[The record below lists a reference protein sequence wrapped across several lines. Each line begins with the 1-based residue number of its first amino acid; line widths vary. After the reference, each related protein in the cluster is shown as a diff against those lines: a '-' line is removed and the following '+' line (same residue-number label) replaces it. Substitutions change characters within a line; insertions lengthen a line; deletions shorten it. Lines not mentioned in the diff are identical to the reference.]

1 MFERGAEPPFERQ
14 LVRIGIDV
22 GGTFTK
28 AVLLHNDTHEIVGQ
42 AVVPTSHRAKEGVA
56 AGVIEAFRRALDAAH
71 ITPADVV
78 FIAHSTTQAT
88 NALLEGDVAPVGVV
102 GMGRGAV
109 ESRLARSQTMVG
121 DIELGAGRLISSR
134 HAFLRSD
141 SLADDAVRAAI
152 GQLREAGVRVI
163 VASDAFAV
171 DDPQAEAQVMGAAAE
186 MGLPATG
193 GHEITKL
200 YGLTIRTR
208 TAVINA
214 SILPRMME
222 TAQLTHSSVRAAGIT
237 APLMIMRGDGGVMDL
252 SEVQRRPILTMLSG
266 PAASVAGALMYLRVS
281 DGIFFEVGGTST
293 NIGVIRGGRPTIAFA
308 EVGGHRTYVSSLD
321 VRVLGVAGGSMV
333 RVEGQRVV
341 DVGPRSAHIAGL
353 PYAAFL
359 PPEAIVDPELEFMEP
374 RPGDPHDYVAVRLVD
389 GRRVAI
395 TTTDAANVL
404 GVVQPG
410 DYAYGDPEAAR
421 RAMAPLAAR
430 LGQSVDDTAR
440 RILDVAVAKITPTI
454 EQLVQEYRLE
464 RDQVTLVGGGGG
476 ASALIPH
483 AARTLGLDYRIAANA
498 EVISSI
504 GVALAMARDS
514 VERVIPNPRPEDLL
528 AIRAEAREAAIRA
541 GAHPGSVQIH
551 VEINPQ
557 TRRVR
562 ASAWGATE
570 MRARDLR
577 QTVDE
582 EEARAIAA
590 QSLKLPVTDVRMAGQ
605 TSGHWVFT
613 ADVIERSLW
622 VFRSTRH
629 PVRVLDR
636 GGFVKVQ
643 RTDALVRQ
651 STPASALEAL
661 KELWALT
668 TTYDGNG
675 VIPPDA
681 YLVLGAQVV
690 DLSGMLAAE
699 HALSVAESELTG
711 CAADEPVVIVTAR
724 RVQSRR

>member
-1 MFERGAEPPFERQ
+1 MGR

-28 AVLLHNDTHEIVGQ
+28 AVLLDNDTHEIIGQ
-42 AVVPTSHRAKEGVA
+42 AVVPTTHTAEAGVA
-56 AGVIEAFRRALDAAH
+56 AGVIEAFRRSLESARVA
-71 ITPADVV
+71 PSEVV

-109 ESRLARSQTMVG
+109 ESRLARSQTVIG
-121 DIELGAGRLISSR
+121 DIELTAGRLLPSR

-141 SLADDAVRAAI
+141 DLADEAIKGAVEALRAQGA
-152 GQLREAGVRVI
+152 RVI
-163 VASDAFAV
+163 VASDAFSV
-171 DDPQAEAQVMGAAAE
+171 DDARAEEQVMSVARE
-186 MGLPATG
+186 LGLPATG

-214 SILPRMME
+214 SILPKMME
-222 TAQLTHSSVRAAGIT
+222 TAELAHRSVQAAGIT

-252 SEVQRRPILTMLSG
+252 GEVQKRPILTMLSG

-308 EVGGHRTYVSSLD
+308 EVGGHRTYISSLD
-321 VRVLGVAGGSMV
+321 VRVLGIAGGSMV
-333 RVEGQRVV
+333 RVQGKEIV

-353 PYAAFL
+353 PYAAFES
-359 PPEAIVDPELEFMEP
+359 PESIVEPELELIQA
-374 RPGDPHDYVAVRLVD
+374 RSGDPQDYVAVRLQD

-404 GVVQPG
+404 GVVKPG
-410 DYAYGDPEAAR
+410 DYSYGSPEAAR

-430 LGQSVDDTAR
+430 LGSSVEDTAR
-440 RILDVAVAKITPTI
+440 RILDVAVAKIIPTI
-454 EQLVQEYRLE
+454 ERLVEEYGLE
-464 RDQVTLVGGGGG
+464 RDQITLVGGGGG

-483 AARTLGLDYRIAANA
+483 AAATLGLDYRIAKNA

-504 GVALAMARDS
+504 GVALAMVRDS
-514 VERVIPNPRPEDLL
+514 VERVMPNPRPGDLL

-541 GAHPGSVQIH
+541 GAHPGTVQIH
-551 VEINPQ
+551 VEVNPQ
-557 TRRVR
+557 TQRVR
-562 ASAWGATE
+562 ATAWGATE
-570 MRARDLR
+570 MRARDLLHALGE
-577 QTVDE
+577 D
-582 EEARAIAA
+582 EARGLAA
-590 QSLKLPVTDVRMAGQ
+590 ASLKVPNAEVRLAGQ
-605 TSGHWVFT
+605 TSGHYVFT
-613 ADVIERSLW
+613 TEVEERSLW
-622 VFRSTRH
+622 IFRSTRR

-636 GGFVKVQ
+636 SGFIKVQ
-643 RTDALVRQ
+643 RADGLVLQ
-651 STPASALEAL
+651 STAARALE
-661 KELWALT
+661 ELRRLWEMAT
-668 TTYDGNG
+668 SYDGNG

-681 YLVLGAQVV
+681 YLVLGGQVV
-690 DLSGMLAAE
+690 DLSGMLAAD
-699 HALSVAESELTG
+699 HALSVAASELAG
-711 CAADEPVVIVTAR
+711 CGPDEPAVLIAAR
-724 RVQSRR
+724 RVQARL

>member
-1 MFERGAEPPFERQ
+1 MGQ

-28 AVLLHNDTHEIVGQ
+28 AVLLDNDTHEIVGQ
-42 AVVPTSHRAKEGVA
+42 AVVPTSHTAREGVA
-56 AGVIEAFRRALDAAH
+56 AGVIEAFRRALDAAR

-109 ESRLARSQTMVG
+109 ESRLARSQTVVG
-121 DIELGAGRLISSR
+121 DIALGAGRLISSC
-134 HAFLRSD
+134 HTFLRSD
-141 SLADDAVRAAI
+141 DLTDEAVSAAI
-152 GQLREAGVRVI
+152 EQLRSAGARVI

-171 DDPQAEAQVMGAAAE
+171 DDPQAEVRVMQAAAE
-186 MGLPATG
+186 CGLPVTG

-222 TAQLTHSSVRAAGIT
+222 TAQLTHGSVRAAGIA

-252 SEVQRRPILTMLSG
+252 AEVQKRPILTMLSG

-321 VRVLGVAGGSMV
+321 VRVLGIAGGSMV
-333 RVEGQRVV
+333 RVDGGRIV

-353 PYAAFL
+353 PYAAFQ
-359 PPEAIVDPELEFMEP
+359 PPEAIVDPELEFVQP
-374 RPGDPHDYVAVRLVD
+374 RPGDPPDYAAVRLRD
-389 GRRVAI
+389 GRRLAI
-395 TTTDAANVL
+395 TNTDAANVL
-404 GVVQPG
+404 GVVKPG
-410 DYAYGDPEAAR
+410 DYAYGNPEAAR

-430 LGQSVDDTAR
+430 LGLTVEEAAR
-440 RILDVAVAKITPTI
+440 RVLDIAVGKITPVI
-454 EQLVQEYRLE
+454 EQLVQEYGLD

-483 AARTLGLDYRIAANA
+483 AASTLGLDYRIAANA

-504 GVALAMARDS
+504 GVALAMVRDS

-551 VEINPQ
+551 IEVNAQ
-557 TRRVR
+557 TQRVR

-577 QTVDE
+577 QTVAE
-582 EEARAIAA
+582 EQARAIAA
-590 QSLKLPVTDVRMAGQ
+590 QSLKLPAAQVRLAGQ

-613 ADVIERSLW
+613 ADILERSFW

-636 GGFVKVQ
+636 GGFIKVQ
-643 RTDALVRQ
+643 RTDALVHEG
-651 STPASALEAL
+651 PAGTALETL
-661 KELWALT
+661 KALWAMA

-699 HALSVAESELTG
+699 HALSVAESELAG
-711 CAADEPVVIVTAR
+711 CGTDERVVVVAAR
-724 RVQSRR
+724 RVQARL